1 MNRHFSSAL
10 RLAACAALAATS
22 ARAYPYGTRV
32 RDDAT
37 VLERERDP
45 ERLLSAG
52 DAWASVGDSARAA
65 QYYELAV
72 SCGASEARV
81 FPKLLVVLI
90 RDKQY
95 RGATLAVESHLRQHP
110 TDVPARLVLA
120 SLYASFG
127 DGSSAR
133 KEYENILRKEPDN
146 PDAHYA
152 LAMILRG
159 EQGDPLAADRHFREY
174 LRVAPEGPHAEQAR
188 GLLLE
193 SIQ

>member
-1 MNRHFSSAL
+1 MKCHLASILALFSAV
-10 RLAACAALAATS
+10 AATPACS
-22 ARAYPYGTRV
+22 FSYGTRV
-32 RDDAT
+32 RDDAAI
-37 VLERERDP
+37 LERERDP
-45 ERLLSAG
+45 ERLLAAG

-72 SCGASEARV
+72 ACGAPEARV
-81 FPKLLVVLI
+81 FPKLLVALI

-95 RGATLAVESHLRQHP
+95 RGATIATESHLRLHP
-110 TDVPARLVLA
+110 ADVPARLVLA

-127 DGSSAR
+127 DGPSAR
-133 KEYENILRKEPDN
+133 KEYESILRKEPDN

-193 SIQ
+193 SVQ